1 MPENR
6 IRHIIDF
13 TPHSKK
19 QALIMNAFFIPGLLE
34 MWVAAGSKFGK
45 SISLSGAFALKAP
58 LTQQALYRWIAPIYS
73 QSKIGFKYIKRIMP
87 PEPYVKVNESA
98 LSLYMPTQDTMIQ
111 FFHGQD
117 PESLE
122 GEATN
127 GNALDEAS
135 KMKEEVYSSVKTT
148 TGVTEGPIIGI
159 STPRGKNN
167 WFYRKCMEAKEEM
180 LRAQRENRRPR
191 KIFIHAPSWTNPAVS
206 MDVIND
212 AKRTM
217 PLRLWRQY
225 YEADFVADGSV
236 FTGLDSSWKTDAI
249 DENDQFLWIRPD
261 ADQMSVV
268 IGVDWARNVD
278 FTVFSAS
285 CMKTRD
291 VVGIW
296 RMRGVGY
303 PSQIAKLKTF
313 SKRFKSVESVWHDKT
328 GVGIALDDLLAGT
341 DLPFRGI
348 TFTNASKNELMV
360 KLMLSFEEASFGL
373 PQISALVTEFND
385 IEVKTTAT
393 GLPTYAAPTGATDDI
408 VMSVA
413 LSHAAML
420 EHSDR
425 DYGIIEF

>member
-6 IRHIIDF
+6 VRHVIDLV
-13 TPHSKK
+13 PHSKK

-45 SISLSGAFALKAP
+45 SLSLSGAFALKAP
-58 LTQQALYRWIAPIYS
+58 LTEQHLYRWIAPIYS
-73 QSKIGFKYIKRIMP
+73 QSKIGFKYIKRMMP
-87 PEPYVKVNESA
+87 PEPYVKVNESS
-98 LSLYMPTQDTMIQ
+98 LSLHLRNQDTTIQ

-122 GEATN
+122 GEAIN

-135 KMKEEVYSSVKTT
+135 KMREEVYSSVKTT
-148 TGVTEGPIIGI
+148 VGVTAGPIIGI

-180 LRAQRENRRPR
+180 LRAQREGRRPR

-236 FTGLDSSWKTDAI
+236 FSGLDHCWKTDTI
-249 DENDQFLWIRPD
+249 DETDQFLWIHPE
-261 ADQMSVV
+261 AKQMSVAL
-268 IGVDWARNVD
+268 GVDWARNVD
-278 FTVFSAS
+278 YTVFSAS
-285 CMKTRD
+285 CMKTREL
-291 VVGIW
+291 VGVW
-296 RMRGVGY
+296 RMRGVAY
-303 PSQIAKLKTF
+303 PQQIKKLKTF
-313 SKRFKSVESVWHDKT
+313 TERFASVETVWHDKT
-328 GVGIALDDLLAGT
+328 GVGVALDDLLAGT
-341 DLPFRGI
+341 ELPFHGI
-348 TFTNASKNELMV
+348 VFTNASKNELMV
-360 KLMLSFEEASFGL
+360 KLMLSFEEASYGM
-373 PQISALVTEFND
+373 PQIAALVTEFND

-393 GLPTYAAPTGATDDI
+393 GLPTYAAPSGATDDI

-420 EHSDR
+420 QHSDR